1 MELNLAEMTGEQ
13 LESTLSEDTGVE
25 AVEGVDTS
33 TQPEAEPSE
42 GAVPAVETVAE
53 PTTEEAAQPITVEA
67 LQAQL
72 KELQENLKNKDVLMG
87 KWSNE
92 IGTIRKQFQQNPE
105 VKVDMPTNEEFFN
118 DPAAATEK
126 LLQAKEAVKLQAQ
139 AAYERQ
145 SSEVMAQNKAITNHF
160 VENFDDL
167 LPDIIETLRNE
178 DGFDDRL
185 LAEFNKTP
193 YATNHTTLVQLGKR
207 VQIKKKLTAAESRI
221 AELEAKVKELKGKP
235 DEMLDRID
243 KASRNAPT
251 PVKGSTTKDGG
262 SESGFSIQQLTS
274 MSKADLERI
283 LKESD

>member
-33 TQPEAEPSE
+33 TQPEAETSE

-92 IGTIRKQFQQNPE
+92 IGTIRKQFQQNPA
-105 VKVDMPTNEEFFN
+105 VKVEMPTNEDFFN

-126 LLQAKEAVKLQAQ
+126 LLQAKEAAKLQSQ
-139 AAYERQ
+139 EAYNNQ
-145 SSEVMAQNKAITNHF
+145 LNEVKQRNKTITNHF
-160 VENFDDL
+160 VENFDDH
-167 LPDIIETLRNE
+167 IETIGEMLRE
-178 DGFDDRL
+178 DGLDDTIVK
-185 LAEFNKTP
+185 AFSADP
-193 YATNHTTLVQLGKR
+193 YSTDHTTLVQIGKR
-207 VQIKKKLTAAESRI
+207 VQLKNKLTAAESRV

-235 DEMLDRID
+235 DEMLNRID
-243 KASRNAPT
+243 KASRNAPA

-262 SESGFSIQQLTS
+262 VEGGLSIQQLTS